1 MHTKT
6 VESAGRRVDV
16 GDKHTNLVSASFVT
30 AYARIWL
37 SKIIANLYDEF
48 VYSDTDSI
56 HGVYTER
63 IPDRETLEK
72 HLGDLIEAKT
82 FGKWDFETE
91 FAQAKYL
98 KPKTYFLE
106 LKNGQNKIVTAGASD
121 ERSIE
126 NIDDFVSGATMNT
139 NRSFTD
145 DFGRIV
151 ITKAKF
157 TL

>member
-1 MHTKT
+1 METKT
-6 VESAGRRVDV
+6 VESAGRKVDV
-16 GDKHTNLVSASFVT
+16 GDKHTNLVSATFVT

-37 SKIIANLYDEF
+37 SKISSALYDEF

-91 FAQAKYL
+91 LDRKSTRL
-98 KPKTYFLE
+98 
-106 LKNGQNKIVTAGASD
+106 NSSHV
-121 ERSIE
+121 SI
-126 NIDDFVSGATMNT
+126 
-139 NRSFTD
+139 
-145 DFGRIV
+145 
-151 ITKAKF
+151 
-157 TL
+157 